1 MHTPLFKKEV
11 TKQNPKKEVY
21 YNNINSVTTIKFF
34 FSSPTA
40 HSTHSLHT
48 RQSTLKDATVIS
60 VKCAGFSKQRI
71 SSGTLKSIKKY
82 I

>member
-34 FSSPTA
+34 FFPLQLHTA
-40 HSTHSLHT
+40 H
-48 RQSTLKDATVIS
+48 TVYTP
-60 VKCAGFSKQRI
+60 VNPLSKMQL
-71 SSGTLKSIKKY
+71 SFL
-82 I
+82 